1 MRTAFK
7 IFKRDLKR
15 ILVNPVAVVVA
26 IGVCII
32 PSLYAWFN
40 ILANWDPYE
49 NTSTIPIAVVIE
61 DKGAEVGSLGEIN
74 AGDMM
79 REQLEENDQL
89 EWTFVDD
96 EDEAVEGVKAGTYY
110 AAFVVPEDFTS
121 SLSDVLDGDT
131 EKAHIAYYVNEKVNA
146 VAPKVTDTGSTTLES
161 EISSQFVETAMKTV
175 VEKLQTASGD
185 AITNADEAVASVVTD
200 LNDVQSLIKDLSS
213 NLSTATSTLQ
223 SARDTVSSA
232 RATLKTVSGSS
243 SSLSAALS
251 ESMGTLA
258 TTRTQTQTLG
268 ATLSGALG
276 TSISTVTGISSQA
289 NKEIGTICGLVG
301 SAQGQLDGAISSVD
315 SLNTNTVANLKTS
328 IDRVYVKVN
337 AMDDSAVPNKAEILK
352 ALDVA
357 SDVLNE
363 LSNYNTS
370 QIQGLKDAA
379 NSVKESTDAVSGLS
393 SSVNDAISSSAS
405 SMSALQGTL
414 SSSTIPELS
423 NALDDFSTV
432 GGQLVG
438 TANALGPMISQVDSA
453 LSQLDGMLSSASSS
467 ISGAS
472 DSLNSAADKV
482 GSLSTDAAAIQSA
495 ENFQLLKNILN
506 LDAEQ
511 VGEAVG
517 SPVDMVTQAIYPVE
531 NYGSGVAPFYT
542 NLALW
547 VGGFV
552 LVAIYKLEVDDEGIG
567 KFKPWQG
574 FFGRWLLMN
583 LLGQVQALICCIGDI
598 CLGIQC
604 LDPVAFVF
612 AGMVESFV
620 YVFFIYAI
628 SVAFKHIGKAIAVLL
643 VILQIPGASGTY
655 PIEMMPGFFK
665 AVHPWLPF
673 TYGINAMR
681 EAIAG
686 YYGDYYL
693 VNLLILL
700 LFLVPALLIGV
711 TARRHLLNINALFD
725 RRLGDTDLMI
735 TERVGM
741 NEAHFRLSTL
751 IKIMMNSGEY
761 KEVFMARAA
770 KFELMYPTLVRRGF
784 AALIWVPL
792 VLVALLFILP
802 AKFAMLILWI
812 VSLVAICTFLIVV
825 EYFHERIGKKIALAD
840 MSREEL
846 YSLMNE
852 ELRQEFMAFAPIDK
866 ILLDKKTDGT
876 DDEAAASEADL
887 PEMDTAVLDSAFEAG
902 ETAELG
908 ETADLSA
915 ADETVELGSADAD
928 ATTEFGDTKTP
939 EDSSK
944 GGEA

>member
-15 ILVNPVAVVVA
+15 ILVNPVAVIVA

-89 EWTFVDD
+89 QWTFVDD

-110 AAFVVPEDFTS
+110 AAFIVPDDFTS
-121 SLSDVLDGDT
+121 SLSDVLDGNTD
-131 EKAHIAYYVNEKVNA
+131 KAHITYYVNEKVNA

-185 AITNADEAVASVVTD
+185 AITNADDAVQSIVTD
-200 LNDVQSLIKDLSS
+200 LTDVQNLIKDLSG
-213 NLSTATSTLQ
+213 NLSTANSTLQ

-232 RATLKTVSGSS
+232 RATLKTVSGSA

-268 ATLSGALG
+268 AALSSALG

-328 IDRVYVKVN
+328 IDRVYVKVK
-337 AMDDSAVPNKAEILK
+337 AMDDSTPNKAEILT
-352 ALDVA
+352 ALDTA

-363 LSNYNTS
+363 LSNYNSS
-370 QIQGLKDAA
+370 QIQTLKDAS
-379 NSVKESTDAVSGLS
+379 NSVKESTDAISGLS

-438 TANALGPMISQVDSA
+438 TANALGPMISQADSA
-453 LSQLDGMLSSASSS
+453 LSQLDGMLSSAASS

-482 GSLSTDAAAIQSA
+482 ASLATDASAIQSA
-495 ENFQLLKNILN
+495 ENFQLLKNVLN

-517 SPVDMVTQAIYPVE
+517 SPVDLVTQAIYPVE

-552 LVAIYKLEVDDEGIG
+552 LVAIYKLEVDDEGVG

-655 PIEMMPGFFK
+655 PIEMMPDFFK

-686 YYGDYYL
+686 YYGNYYL

-700 LFLVPALLIGV
+700 LFLIPALLIGV

-751 IKIMMNSGEY
+751 VKIMMNSGEY

-812 VSLVAICTFLIVV
+812 VSLVVICTFLIVV
-825 EYFHERIGKKIALAD
+825 EYFHERIGKKVALAD

-846 YSLMNE
+846 YTLMND

-866 ILLDKKTDGT
+866 ILLDKKTEDIV
-876 DDEAAASEADL
+876 DEAAASEAGL
-887 PEMDTAVLDSAFEAG
+887 PEMDTAVLDSSFEAG
-902 ETAELG
+902 ETDGLG
-908 ETADLSA
+908 ETAELSA

-928 ATTEFGDTKTP
+928 ATVELGGAETP